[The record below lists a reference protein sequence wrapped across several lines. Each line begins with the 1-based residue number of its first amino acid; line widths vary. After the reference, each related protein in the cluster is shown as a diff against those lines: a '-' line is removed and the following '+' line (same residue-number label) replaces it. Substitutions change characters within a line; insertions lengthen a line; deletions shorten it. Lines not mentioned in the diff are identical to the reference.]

1 MLFSSDGELEA
12 IGFTMPPCW
21 GAPVDAGECTIGE
34 ALRGIGGDPCGTGA
48 AAGTGAG
55 GDTDTGRCCC
65 ADGGELE
72 AARGRGLLLRLRGP
86 PEFEPGVTASNA
98 DPRPD
103 GKLYGEN
110 R

>member
-1 MLFSSDGELEA
+1 M
-12 IGFTMPPCW
+12 
-21 GAPVDAGECTIGE
+21 GAGLCGNGDCSC
-34 ALRGIGGDPCGTGA
+34 GDPCAGTGGA
-48 AAGTGAG
+48 AAAEGTAAG

-65 ADGGELE
+65 AVGGELE

-103 GKLYGEN
+103 GRLYGEK
-110 R
+110 RWFFSAFSGDAGDAWPE